1 MANLIALK
9 FQVGLHTVDTKDHK
23 AGHAKYPDFNQ
34 VSLANRNGMDWCNFI
49 DSRGIGMQADKTS
62 GHRELSFDSP
72 LGEQTCVIAVPQ
84 AFATE
89 ALALFPDTLA
99 QLTPAEFETFYN
111 DKAHKHEPIETVD
124 TDVLNAIKLK
134 EDLGLAVP
142 EKTNAI
148 DPKNDAPGIVENKRK
163 TWAKN
168 KLLAGHEIV

>member
-34 VSLANRNGMDWCNFI
+34 VSLANRNGMDWCKFI
-49 DSRGIGMQADKTS
+49 DSIGVGMQADKTS
-62 GHRELSFDSP
+62 GHKELSIESP

-89 ALALFPDTLA
+89 ALALFPEVVS
-99 QLTPAEFETFYN
+99 QLTPVDFETFYN
-111 DKAHKHEPIETVD
+111 DKAHKHEPEEKLD
-124 TDVLNAIKLK
+124 MNVLNAIKAK

-142 EKTNAI
+142 EKAAAI
-148 DPKNDAPGIVENKRK
+148 DPKNDAPGIVENKSK
-163 TWAKN
+163 TWARN
-168 KLLAGHEIV
+168 KLVAGHEIV